1 MRRQDRTE
9 IVVPVQLTWTDR
21 LGHDNFATGQS
32 LDINDW
38 GIRVQISVPLIE
50 RTYVSLRADQLSLA
64 GRASVR
70 TCRKLGAK
78 YLVGLEF
85 SGGLKWK
92 LPRKHQQSSGQSAV
106 AI

>member
-9 IVVPVQLTWTDR
+9 ISVPVQLTWTDR

-38 GIRVQISVPLIE
+38 GIRVQIAVPLTE
-50 RTYVSLRADQLSLA
+50 RTYVSLRAEQLQLA

-70 TCRKLGAK
+70 SCRKLGTK

-85 SGGLKWK
+85 SGGVKWK
-92 LPRKHQQSSGQSAV
+92 LPRKHTQASGPSAV